1 MSLDGDRSTDEYI
14 VTALQI
20 FHYCGA
26 NSTNTLR
33 VDDLI
38 DKFAPFVK
46 TNKAEYSYLR
56 SLLDPDQ
63 SNPEITVSMLASTLN
78 KYSENQ
84 KIKVDLD
91 ESFNLKSEQGPHDS
105 DSGISTDGFQLLE
118 ELQCELREKSHLAH
132 QLRTQLEYSDRHHEE
147 ALAALSAERDTL
159 RAHLNMLRDESSAL
173 GAVRRDYEEACE
185 RLCGAE
191 RALGDARRDLDAAR
205 RAARVLTEQVALLET
220 EKLTLQELLS
230 KSKEEC
236 HRINDM
242 YASRQSTLL
251 VENETLR
258 TEHAHLTA
266 RLQDQDEFMQH
277 IIKEKDLLEMEL
289 KDLLN
294 KSNQTHLRLDRSID
308 VSYTED
314 QMLTALDTLSAD
326 SRFTQEGRLL
336 DEESFVKALRE
347 DQGRVTNMSLFDE
360 IRLSFCNMSRHN
372 LTDLNSTQPS
382 DKQSEHDNSLI
393 TAATQTENELY
404 SLDKKDDICICKRE
418 TYDDYKPLRNST
430 TQTDEREC
438 YSYNKDDICSNDD
451 NIKCR
456 INYDV
461 SFNTSS
467 CQTID
472 FPLSEPYAY
481 IHKKQYKNIE
491 TQDKMTNTSCQ
502 LLEVFKDIEVM
513 NFGTQTDAIEI
524 QPYVNNNNDPVC
536 IECHKCVECDR
547 LNKYITKLERELKHA
562 HYTAEEMQIE
572 FDKYEINLNRLKRY
586 VDDGHEDNRH
596 LKTVVDSLRAKLDTL
611 EGTRAGQG
619 DKMNNSM
626 GIQTE
631 SEQSSVSTQA
641 DIPCTDCTSRVIPH
655 RGLGRYFWEPLRC
668 AFQLLAA
675 LCFVCALCALC
686 GVSRARRACREP
698 LPWRWLQPHDLLDL
712 LLSVEYVAD
721 VPM

>member
-84 KIKVDLD
+84 KVKVDLD

-205 RAARVLTEQVALLET
+205 RAARGLAERLALLET
-220 EKLTLQELLS
+220 EKQTLQELLS

-266 RLQDQDEFMQH
+266 RLQDQDEFIQH

-289 KDLLN
+289 KDMLN

-314 QMLTALDTLSAD
+314 QMLTALDTLNAD
-326 SRFTQEGRLL
+326 SRFTQ
-336 DEESFVKALRE
+336 
-347 DQGRVTNMSLFDE
+347 
-360 IRLSFCNMSRHN
+360 
-372 LTDLNSTQPS
+372 
-382 DKQSEHDNSLI
+382 
-393 TAATQTENELY
+393 
-404 SLDKKDDICICKRE
+404 
-418 TYDDYKPLRNST
+418 
-430 TQTDEREC
+430 
-438 YSYNKDDICSNDD
+438 
-451 NIKCR
+451 
-456 INYDV
+456 
-461 SFNTSS
+461 
-467 CQTID
+467 
-472 FPLSEPYAY
+472 
-481 IHKKQYKNIE
+481 
-491 TQDKMTNTSCQ
+491 
-502 LLEVFKDIEVM
+502 
-513 NFGTQTDAIEI
+513 
-524 QPYVNNNNDPVC
+524 
-536 IECHKCVECDR
+536 
-547 LNKYITKLERELKHA
+547 
-562 HYTAEEMQIE
+562 
-572 FDKYEINLNRLKRY
+572 
-586 VDDGHEDNRH
+586 
-596 LKTVVDSLRAKLDTL
+596 
-611 EGTRAGQG
+611 
-619 DKMNNSM
+619 
-626 GIQTE
+626 
-631 SEQSSVSTQA
+631 EQSSVSTQA
-641 DIPCTDCTSRVIPH
+641 DIPCIDCTSRLIPH
-655 RGLGRYFWEPLRC
+655 RGLGRYFWEPLKC